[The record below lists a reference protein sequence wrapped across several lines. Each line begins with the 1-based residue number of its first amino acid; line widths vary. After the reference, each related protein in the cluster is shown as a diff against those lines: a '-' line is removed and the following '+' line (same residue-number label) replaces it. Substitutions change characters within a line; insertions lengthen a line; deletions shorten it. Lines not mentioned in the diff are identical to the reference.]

1 MSGGVKS
8 GLIFGLASIIV
19 VGGLTVIPTLGQICC
34 GPLTAVLLGGA
45 AGYLGVRWSAPPA
58 GVGQGVIAGGI
69 SGIGAL
75 IGTVIGFILYVALVR
90 AIPETRQLLE
100 ETLRQQG
107 NTGLTPEDIDMLLNI
122 VGPVGGICFGV
133 LWLLFA
139 LGAGALGGWL
149 AARQRRG
156 QEPPPI
162 VMPPAG

>member
-19 VGGLTVIPTLGQICC
+19 VGGLTVIPTLGQVCC
-34 GPLTAVLLGGA
+34 GPLAAVLLGGA

-69 SGIGAL
+69 SGVGAL

-90 AIPETRQLLE
+90 AIPETRELLE
-100 ETLRQQG
+100 ETLRQQSG
-107 NTGLTPEDIDMLLNI
+107 AELTAEDIDMLLSI
-122 VGPVGGICFGV
+122 VGPVGGLCFGA

-139 LGAGALGGWL
+139 LGAGALGGWV
-149 AARQRRG
+149 AARGRHS
-156 QEPPPI
+156 QEPPLT
-162 VMPPAG
+162 MPPAVG